1 MKKSVKAMLPISKGH
16 TVAVKLHT
24 HGGLSWKSD
33 SVANNEFRLSEYAD
47 GTTELCHI
55 YPDGRME
62 LDGDSVPI
70 QSLYCLH
77 CGEALIPEYDV
88 YTCKPDPYNYY
99 CAACGKHI
107 KICKE
112 DE

>member
-1 MKKSVKAMLPISKGH
+1 
-16 TVAVKLHT
+16 
-24 HGGLSWKSD
+24 
-33 SVANNEFRLSEYAD
+33 
-47 GTTELCHI
+47 
-55 YPDGRME
+55 ME

-99 CAACGKHI
+99 CAACGQHI